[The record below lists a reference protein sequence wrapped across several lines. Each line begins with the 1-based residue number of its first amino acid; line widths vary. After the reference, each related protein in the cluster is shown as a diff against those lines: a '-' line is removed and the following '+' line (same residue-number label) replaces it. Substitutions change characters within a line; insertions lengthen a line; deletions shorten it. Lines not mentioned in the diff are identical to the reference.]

1 MKAFALYK
9 VESAP
14 RRRGMPATHD
24 IRRGAVLDQDDD
36 LCALLERARKV
47 PASTRTLLVR
57 TYDDVEMVN
66 MATLTG
72 DDVLCLTYS
81 GLSKAYRIAG
91 YRAGS
96 GASPEGALL
105 DALELDKAVYE
116 AIYEARHRPAWLPIP
131 LAAVARLATR

>member
-9 VESAP
+9 VAP

-57 TYDDVEMVN
+57 TSDDVEM
-66 MATLTG
+66 AHR
-72 DDVLCLTYS
+72 
-81 GLSKAYRIAG
+81 LSVYGEPVVPAAG
-91 YRAGS
+91 AAEEPLGV
-96 GASPEGALL
+96 E
-105 DALELDKAVYE
+105 D
-116 AIYEARHRPAWLPIP
+116 LP
-131 LAAVARLATR
+131 